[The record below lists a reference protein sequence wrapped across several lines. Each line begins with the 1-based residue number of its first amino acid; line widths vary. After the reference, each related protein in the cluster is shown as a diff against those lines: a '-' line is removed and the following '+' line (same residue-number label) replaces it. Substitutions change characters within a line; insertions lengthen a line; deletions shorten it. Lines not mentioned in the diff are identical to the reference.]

1 MKEQLTSSNLRIE
14 YNPSVNYVC
23 SLAGTRYLN
32 ICELTNDDDVDWHD
46 IVVSIS
52 GEMLNTTESR
62 ISMVPKGQTVSVQN
76 LDIKPNLDML
86 RHLTESVD
94 TQFTITVRRFG
105 NVSGEASQPSR
116 DNEDARSLEE
126 GAPAQPVAE
135 GQPPMEGSQDKE
147 LYRQTHD
154 IHLMAFNQWLGIG
167 SNPEKTNQ

>member
-32 ICELTNDDDVDWHD
+32 ICELTNDDDVDWHN

-94 TQFTITVRRFG
+94 TQFVITVKTFG
-105 NVSGEASQPSR
+105 NAVGETPRPSR
-116 DNEDARSLEE
+116 NNEDTSHVEE
-126 GAPAQPVAE
+126 GKTVPTETEAQAE
-135 GQPPMEGSQDKE
+135 GNQEHE
-147 LYRQTHD
+147 LYRQD
-154 IHLMAFNQWLGIG
+154 GVIHLMAYDQ
-167 SNPEKTNQ
+167 